1 MALMSAQEIIDTAL
15 HFSGE
20 SQDHTGP
27 TVSEYRSKAL
37 LYLNRLQLGILAG
50 SNEFEIEI
58 GEPFRWA
65 VESQPKKFTLLP
77 SLSFTAS
84 VTNGSTA
91 VTLSAAPSMNLQG
104 RLIKF
109 QSYADYYYVSSHT
122 GVSTSLTLDVAFI
135 GTTSSAIG
143 CTAYALEYNLGTDI
157 LRICGPLRINSTSY
171 YDGSSEILGSDMS
184 PMLREYQMQYLRTR
198 FPDRFAIK
206 SVDSDTNAMTIR
218 VNTDPIAQAIVEFDY
233 IKYPTALTD
242 SSSSYPRCPGTH
254 RMMLAYG
261 IAYYICVDKNDSRAQ
276 NYYVQ
281 VQAGLKS
288 LVAAEKNQ
296 RNSASWLRG
305 ALIAR
310 PDQFKRR
317 SAPWWWGW

>member
-1 MALMSAQEIIDTAL
+1 MALMSAQDILDVAL
-15 HFSGE
+15 GFAGE
-20 SQDHTGP
+20 SIDHSGS
-27 TVSEYRSKAL
+27 TVSEYRTKAL
-37 LYLNRLQLGILAG
+37 IYLNRLQLGILAG

-65 VESQPKKFTLLP
+65 VEAQPKKFSLMP

-84 VTNGSTA
+84 VTNNSTT
-91 VTLSAAPSMNLQG
+91 VVLSTTPSMNLLG
-104 RLIKF
+104 RLVKF
-109 QSYADYYYVSSHT
+109 ASYADYYRVAAHT
-122 GVSTSLTLDVAFI
+122 GTSTTITLDTAFI
-135 GTTSSAIG
+135 GTTSAANG
-143 CTAYALEYNLGTDI
+143 MTAYALEYSLGTDI

-206 SVDSDTNAMTIR
+206 SVDSATNEMIIR

-233 IKYPTALTD
+233 IKYPPDLTD
-242 SSSSYPRCPGTH
+242 SGSSYPKCPGTH

-261 IAYYICVDKNDSRAQ
+261 VAYYLCVDKNDSRAQ

-296 RNSASWLRG
+296 RNSSSWLRG